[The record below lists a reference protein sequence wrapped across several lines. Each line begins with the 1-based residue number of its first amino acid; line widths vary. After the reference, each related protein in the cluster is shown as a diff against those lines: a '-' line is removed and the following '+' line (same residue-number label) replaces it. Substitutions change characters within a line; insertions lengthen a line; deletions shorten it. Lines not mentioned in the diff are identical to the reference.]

1 MLKDLPLSEH
11 IHQHCNE
18 SMERA
23 LLAERHPLWARSCP
37 ELKDIDFIR
46 LGLLRCISVADSGR
60 HFLQTNEQI
69 YGQLLPHSTY
79 FKSLKSHRRTSM
91 LEAFEQQSY
100 HLHSETLLS
109 QGIDYLKAFP
119 ELDEYTIEAADG
131 HFIDHTC
138 HTEKNSN
145 RGVAIFAKACFG
157 HPSPSKQQKL
167 NATTYASGGPD
178 SSSSPRPDPTRGRNI
193 GSK

>member
-1 MLKDLPLSEH
+1 MLGLG
-11 IHQHCNE
+11 
-18 SMERA
+18 
-23 LLAERHPLWARSCP
+23 CP
-37 ELKDIDFIR
+37 KQAFAKIATPR
-46 LGLLRCISVADSGR
+46 GLLRCISVVDSGR

-109 QGIDYLKAFP
+109 QDIDYLKAFP

-131 HFIDHTC
+131 HFIDHAC

-145 RGVAIFAKACFG
+145 GKV
-157 HPSPSKQQKL
+157 
-167 NATTYASGGPD
+167 YAAGGGGGF
-178 SSSSPRPDPTRGRNI
+178 TR
-193 GSK
+193 